1 MVPGP
6 RLRYPLP
13 RERALAQGG
22 PLRQAS
28 GMPKNLILVHDPR
41 YQSVGDMEAI
51 RDGVGRLN
59 PRVNATLA
67 FNSLDNNRLKRRL
80 GDFPTLVV
88 SFTRLKTFRPDRG
101 RILQGRTIP
110 KTEQMSLLDRA
121 GIPVPKIALV
131 TPELQLSDPDW
142 GEFIVRKP
150 ISPGFTSHG
159 EGVELIRAA
168 SYRYQDPSTYPDGHP
183 GRKSKMV
190 VQRYIHTGRKPTSYR
205 VLTLFGEPLYCV
217 YSTYQPTD
225 IRLDLPDDE
234 LRKLVI
240 ATNASDR
247 QRELAAP
254 ADVLALA
261 RRIHEAVPDVPLK
274 GIDIIR
280 EESTGTLYC
289 LEFNPGG
296 NTWHFS
302 SSTSGARRDIGAFL
316 GFPPEI
322 ADAKGREALLAQ
334 FNALETAAR
343 VLAEATESAA
353 A

>member
-1 MVPGP
+1 M
-6 RLRYPLP
+6 R
-13 RERALAQGG
+13 
-22 PLRQAS
+22 
-28 GMPKNLILVHDPR
+28 KNLILVHDPR
-41 YQSVGDMEAI
+41 YQSAGDMEAI
-51 RDGVGRLN
+51 CDGAG
-59 PRVNATLA
+59 RVNPNISAVLA

-80 GDFPTLVV
+80 SDDPTLVV
-88 SFTRLKTFRPDRG
+88 SFTRLKTFQPMRG
-101 RILQGRTIP
+101 RVFQGRTIP
-110 KTEQMSLLDRA
+110 KIEQMAILDRA

-131 TPELQLSDPDW
+131 TPELQLSDPEW

-159 EGVELIRAA
+159 EGVQLMRSDSYSYEDPAA
-168 SYRYQDPSTYPDGHP
+168 YPEGHP
-183 GRKSKMV
+183 GRKSQMV
-190 VQRYIHTGRKPTSYR
+190 VQRYVHTGRKPTSYR
-205 VLTLFGEPLYCV
+205 VLTLIGEPLYCI

-225 IRLDLPDDE
+225 IRLDLPDAE

-280 EESTGTLYC
+280 EEATGKLYC

-302 SSTSGARRDIGAFL
+302 SATSGARRDLGAFL
-316 GFPPEI
+316 GFPPQL

-334 FNALETAAR
+334 FGGLQTAAR
-343 VLAEATESAA
+343 VLAEATEAFAA
-353 A
+353 